1 MLLVILQFCQMW
13 VNIEICVAY
22 WQFDQKY
29 LCLYV
34 SQYFHNSFHA
44 NIFGLHVPILDTA
57 ICFEKLNFSKCQ
69 TKVAITYK
77 SLHSRFEYFQFCRF
91 QTIHE
96 K

>member
-1 MLLVILQFCQMW
+1 MW

-44 NIFGLHVPILDTA
+44 NIFVLA
-57 ICFEKLNFSKCQ
+57 CAN
-69 TKVAITYK
+69 
-77 SLHSRFEYFQFCRF
+77 SRQNNEFCK
-91 QTIHE
+91 IHFHQMSN
-96 K
+96 